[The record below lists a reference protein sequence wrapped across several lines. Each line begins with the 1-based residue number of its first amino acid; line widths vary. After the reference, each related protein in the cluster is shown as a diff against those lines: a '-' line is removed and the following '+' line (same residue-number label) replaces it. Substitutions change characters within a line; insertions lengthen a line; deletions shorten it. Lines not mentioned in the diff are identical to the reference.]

1 MRRKLL
7 RNTTLPLHGAVKDYG
22 YFYASLYL
30 GTPPKKFAVIVD
42 TGSTMTYVPCATCGA
57 ACGPNHQDAAFDPR
71 LSQTSK
77 LISCDSD
84 KCRCGSPHCG
94 CSDAQQCMYTR
105 SYAEQ
110 SSSSG
115 ILLEDEV
122 SLHDGGPSVPV
133 IFGCETK
140 ETGEIFKQRAD
151 GLFGLGNS
159 DASLVNQLVAAGE
172 IDDIFSLC
180 FGVVEGD
187 GVLMLGDSPAA
198 NEVGLQY
205 TPLVPSPTHP
215 FYYNVRL
222 DAISVGGDQL
232 DISTSVF
239 QEGYATVLD
248 SGTTFTYVPT
258 PAFQAF
264 ASAVEAYALQHG
276 LVRVRGPDPQYD
288 DICFG
293 GAPEH
298 TDVEAMASV
307 FPSFSLHFAPDAT
320 LTLGPLNYLFVHTF
334 NSGKY
339 CLGVFDNGHA
349 GTLLGGI
356 TFRNVLVQYDRQNER
371 VGFGGAACKELGRK
385 HRPPCSAFS
394 SGNGKNDL
402 AAIVAVADGDC
413 QQEGGNGRGHGGGNA
428 ASSSSSST
436 TREDEEHEVVMPSA
450 NDKDDQP
457 TRPSSSSGASS
468 SSSSSRGGDG
478 DDGIEEEVIGLLD
491 NNNNDSNTDTEDGE
505 DDYDDSLL
513 SEDDTFTDEE
523 GADRQ
528 QDEVDGD
535 EIERSKGVDGIDRDT
550 DSEIQAI
557 SESDIDDGGLG
568 RDPEASDD
576 SEEDFDTS
584 ALDGLEEQIAAAAA
598 EKEETL
604 QKDGGSGGEVMYDD
618 NDTNEGLSTTS
629 IDGGSDISSSSSQ
642 DPPAMHATPLA
653 IGLLAGTVAMLSSAV
668 VIALF
673 RPGPREALQSMIPSR
688 FKRYQQ
694 LENEDPESGGG
705 PGGGGGAILDSKGAG
720 SIMNTT
726 SIHGK
731 GGISSKNGISSING
745 PSSTILSSLNPSAN
759 GGAIGGNNNVDAVHN
774 NSNTPTINS
783 KPHAPAIAVISM
795 TELSSKG
802 PIFSGI
808 MGETARV
815 VGLTTPQKLQRT
827 NSNSA
832 AAAAAALAEEL
843 AAIHG
848 HGGGHHTPRS
858 GGGAGGGISGSLSGS
873 QPPSARIGSSRG
885 GPSTPTRMQLS

>member
-1 MRRKLL
+1 
-7 RNTTLPLHGAVKDYG
+7 
-22 YFYASLYL
+22 
-30 GTPPKKFAVIVD
+30 
-42 TGSTMTYVPCATCGA
+42 
-57 ACGPNHQDAAFDPR
+57 
-71 LSQTSK
+71 
-77 LISCDSD
+77 
-84 KCRCGSPHCG
+84 
-94 CSDAQQCMYTR
+94 MYTR

-122 SLHDGGPSVPV
+122 SLHDGGPGVPV

-159 DASLVNQLVAAGE
+159 DASVVNQLVAAGE
-172 IDDIFSLC
+172 IDDVFSLC

-187 GVLMLGDSPAA
+187 GVLMLGDSPAS
-198 NEVGLQY
+198 NEVELQY
-205 TPLVPSPTHP
+205 TPMVPSPTHP

-232 DISTSVF
+232 DIASTVF

-248 SGTTFTYVPT
+248 SGTTFTYIPT

-293 GAPEH
+293 SAPEH

-320 LTLGPLNYLFVHTF
+320 LTLDPLNYLFVHTF

-371 VGFGGAACKELGRK
+371 VGFGRAACKELGRK

-428 ASSSSSST
+428 AAAAAAAAASSSFS
-436 TREDEEHEVVMPSA
+436 TREDEEHEVVMPSV
-450 NDKDDQP
+450 NDQDDHP
-457 TRPSSSSGASS
+457 RRPSSGTSSGDI
-468 SSSSSRGGDG
+468 GNGNDG
-478 DDGIEEEVIGLLD
+478 DDGVEEEVIGLLD
-491 NNNNDSNTDTEDGE
+491 TTTTTTNNNNNVDDDDDDSMSETEDE
-505 DDYDDSLL
+505 DEDIFYDSLFN
-513 SEDDTFTDEE
+513 EDEIGDLFTDEE
-523 GADRQ
+523 GADIQR
-528 QDEVDGD
+528 DEDYIDIEEEEEELDDD
-535 EIERSKGVDGIDRDT
+535 EIDRDRE
-550 DSEIQAI
+550 SN
-557 SESDIDDGGLG
+557 ESDDDDDDDGGLG

-576 SEEDFDTS
+576 SHSNSEEEEEEFDTS
-584 ALDGLEEQIAAAAA
+584 VLDGFEEEIAAAAA
-598 EKEETL
+598 EKEQTL
-604 QKDGGSGGEVMYDD
+604 VDVDGHGDDSSSSSGGGEIMYDD
-618 NDTNEGLSTTS
+618 DDTNEGVSDMSFADSHGISSSTST
-629 IDGGSDISSSSSQ
+629 SSSSSQ
-642 DPPAMHATPLA
+642 DSPAMHATPLT

-668 VIALF
+668 VVALF
-673 RPGPREALQSMIPSR
+673 RPGPREALRSMIPSR
-688 FKRYQQ
+688 FKTYQQ
-694 LENEDPESGGG
+694 LGNEDPESGGG
-705 PGGGGGAILDSKGAG
+705 AGGNGGGGG
-720 SIMNTT
+720 
-726 SIHGK
+726 GK
-731 GGISSKNGISSING
+731 GGGVGLANKGGAGNSLNTTTLNGKGIMTNSTNGISSLTG
-745 PSSTILSSLNPSAN
+745 PSSTIFSSLKPSAN
-759 GGAIGGNNNVDAVHN
+759 GGGGGNGNAGGVTNMKN
-774 NSNTPTINS
+774 PSSLNS
-783 KPHAPAIAVISM
+783 KSHTPAIAVISM

-802 PIFSGI
+802 PVFSGV
-808 MGETARV
+808 MGESARV

-843 AAIHG
+843 AALQGHG

-858 GGGAGGGISGSLSGS
+858 GGVGVGVGGGLSGSLAGS
-873 QPPSARIGSSRG
+873 QPTSARIGSSRG

>member
-1 MRRKLL
+1 
-7 RNTTLPLHGAVKDYG
+7 
-22 YFYASLYL
+22 
-30 GTPPKKFAVIVD
+30 
-42 TGSTMTYVPCATCGA
+42 
-57 ACGPNHQDAAFDPR
+57 
-71 LSQTSK
+71 
-77 LISCDSD
+77 
-84 KCRCGSPHCG
+84 
-94 CSDAQQCMYTR
+94 MYTR

-122 SLHDGGPSVPV
+122 SLHDGGPGVPV
-133 IFGCETK
+133 IFGCETR

-159 DASLVNQLVAAGE
+159 DASVVNQLVAAGE

-198 NEVGLQY
+198 NEVELQY
-205 TPLVPSPTHP
+205 TPMVPSPTHP

-232 DISTSVF
+232 DISSNVF

-248 SGTTFTYVPT
+248 SGTTFTYIPT

-298 TDVEAMASV
+298 TDVQAMASV
-307 FPSFSLHFAPDAT
+307 FPSFGLHFSPDAT

-371 VGFGGAACKELGRK
+371 VGFGRAACKELGRK

-413 QQEGGNGRGHGGGNA
+413 QQEGGNGRGGHAAAAAAAAAAANPTST
-428 ASSSSSST
+428 ASSSSS
-436 TREDEEHEVVMPSA
+436 EDEEHEVVMPSI
-450 NDKDDQP
+450 NDQDDQP
-457 TRPSSSSGASS
+457 RRPSSGGSSESSGGSD
-468 SSSSSRGGDG
+468 DG
-478 DDGIEEEVIGLLD
+478 DDGIEEEVIGVVNDDTNAND
-491 NNNNDSNTDTEDGE
+491 NNNGDISSRE
-505 DDYDDSLL
+505 DDQESGFDDSLFN
-513 SEDDTFTDEE
+513 EDDIFTDEE
-523 GADRQ
+523 GADTQ
-528 QDEVDGD
+528 LDDEEDTSEGA
-535 EIERSKGVDGIDRDT
+535 GGIDRDT
-550 DSEIQAI
+550 DRDIGATSEADVDDD
-557 SESDIDDGGLG
+557 EDDGGLG

-576 SEEDFDTS
+576 LGNSEEEEEEFDTS
-584 ALDGLEEQIAAAAA
+584 VLDGLEEEIAAAAA
-598 EKEETL
+598 EKEEIAENSNT
-604 QKDGGSGGEVMYDD
+604 GGRGSGSTSGEVMYDE
-618 NDTNEGLSTTS
+618 NDTNEGLYGSES
-629 IDGGSDISSSSSQ
+629 NAIDGRSPDS
-642 DPPAMHATPLA
+642 PAMHATPLT
-653 IGLLAGTVAMLSSAV
+653 IGLLAGIVAMLSSAL

-673 RPGPREALQSMIPSR
+673 RPGPREALRSMIPSR
-688 FKRYQQ
+688 FRRYQQ
-694 LENEDPESGGG
+694 LENEDPET
-705 PGGGGGAILDSKGAG
+705 GGGGGSGG
-720 SIMNTT
+720 GGGN
-726 SIHGK
+726 GK
-731 GGISSKNGISSING
+731 GGGVVVASKVVGGGNLNGVSTNG
-745 PSSTILSSLNPSAN
+745 KGGSLNTQNGSSSLKPS
-759 GGAIGGNNNVDAVHN
+759 GGSGIPSLGGNNNN
-774 NSNTPTINS
+774 TNGGSNGGGGGGGLNASSTTTNKQPA
-783 KPHAPAIAVISM
+783 HPAIAVISM

-802 PIFSGI
+802 PVFSGF

-843 AAIHG
+843 AALQG

-858 GGGAGGGISGSLSGS
+858 GGGGGVSSSLSGS
-873 QPPSARIGSSRG
+873 QPPSARIGGSRG
-885 GPSTPTRMQLS
+885 GPSTPTRMQLQ

>member
-1 MRRKLL
+1 
-7 RNTTLPLHGAVKDYG
+7 
-22 YFYASLYL
+22 
-30 GTPPKKFAVIVD
+30 
-42 TGSTMTYVPCATCGA
+42 
-57 ACGPNHQDAAFDPR
+57 
-71 LSQTSK
+71 
-77 LISCDSD
+77 
-84 KCRCGSPHCG
+84 
-94 CSDAQQCMYTR
+94 MYTR

-122 SLHDGGPSVPV
+122 SLHDGGPGVPV
-133 IFGCETK
+133 IFGCETR

-159 DASLVNQLVAAGE
+159 DASVVNQLVAAGE

-198 NEVGLQY
+198 NEVELQY
-205 TPLVPSPTHP
+205 TPMVPSPTHP

-232 DISTSVF
+232 DISPSIF

-248 SGTTFTYVPT
+248 SGTTFTYIPT

-298 TDVEAMASV
+298 TDVQAMASV
-307 FPSFSLHFAPDAT
+307 FPSFGLHFAPDAT

-371 VGFGGAACKELGRK
+371 VGFGRAACKELGRK

-413 QQEGGNGRGHGGGNA
+413 QQEGGNGRGHGGGAGSGGGNDSMNPA
-428 ASSSSSST
+428 ST
-436 TREDEEHEVVMPSA
+436 TTSNEDEEHEVVMPSI
-450 NDKDDQP
+450 NDQDDQHR
-457 TRPSSSSGASS
+457 RPSSGAA
-468 SSSSSRGGDG
+468 G
-478 DDGIEEEVIGLLD
+478 DDDGVEEEVIGLVDTNGDEEDEEGSFHDSLFNDDDDRFTDEGVDGADTQLDDLDNLD
-491 NNNNDSNTDTEDGE
+491 NNNEENE
-505 DDYDDSLL
+505 DDSSSS
-513 SEDDTFTDEE
+513 SE
-523 GADRQ
+523 
-528 QDEVDGD
+528 
-535 EIERSKGVDGIDRDT
+535 GVDGVDRDSDQEIGATTTT
-550 DSEIQAI
+550 D
-557 SESDIDDGGLG
+557 DLDDDEDDDGLG
-568 RDPEASDD
+568 RDPEASDLED
-576 SEEDFDTS
+576 EEDFDTS
-584 ALDGLEEQIAAAAA
+584 AFDGLEEEIAAAAA
-598 EKEETL
+598 EKETTVSRSSI
-604 QKDGGSGGEVMYDD
+604 SGGDDESENSSSSSEVMYDD
-618 NDTNEGLSTTS
+618 NDTNEGSTPRG
-629 IDGGSDISSSSSQ
+629 DGTPES
-642 DPPAMHATPLA
+642 PAMHATPLT

-668 VIALF
+668 VVALF
-673 RPGPREALQSMIPSR
+673 RPGPREALRSMLPSR
-688 FKRYQQ
+688 FRRYQQ
-694 LENEDPESGGG
+694 LQNEDPENGN
-705 PGGGGGAILDSKGAG
+705 GGGGG
-720 SIMNTT
+720 
-726 SIHGK
+726 
-731 GGISSKNGISSING
+731 GG
-745 PSSTILSSLNPSAN
+745 
-759 GGAIGGNNNVDAVHN
+759 GGNNNNGGGGGVVMANSKTAGGNGATNSKGSLISNGLSPSGLNGGTSLLKPSGGSGKLNLGGGGNGVNSN
-774 NSNTPTINS
+774 NSNT
-783 KPHAPAIAVISM
+783 IAVISM

-808 MGETARV
+808 MGESARV

-843 AAIHG
+843 AALQG

-858 GGGAGGGISGSLSGS
+858 GGGGGGVSGSSISGS
-873 QPPSARIGSSRG
+873 QPPSAKFGTQR
-885 GPSTPTRMQLS
+885 PSTPTRMQLS